1 MVINNIQHIELFLK
15 IYNKTKAGGGE
26 CLVKNNRF
34 LNITSEIGKLKAVLL
49 HRPGK
54 ELERLT
60 PEFLHELLFDD
71 IPWLKRMQQEHDL
84 FAKEMTSRGCRV
96 MYYEELLEDILQD
109 EIVRRRFVVDVIKN
123 CRIANLQLE
132 SIIEEYI
139 LSKTPAEIAKI
150 SIAGLHKD
158 DLPNIKRNFQLVDYI
173 KESYPFYIN
182 PLPNL
187 YFTRDTGV
195 VMGDGL
201 AICKMKTSA
210 RERETMF
217 LEYIYRYHPFFT
229 EGNTPLW
236 YDYKETYSIE
246 GGDILVLNKDT
257 VAIGCSERT
266 SAKGIEVLAQRLL
279 EKGPIEK
286 VLAIEIP
293 FTRAYMHLDTVFT
306 MVDFDKFTIFPGVE
320 NLLRVY
326 ELTYGRTTPKVKPM
340 GNLKDALLKTL
351 KLRDVTFIQSGG
363 GDAITAAREQWND
376 STNTLAIG
384 PGEVIT
390 YNRNEA
396 SNETLRQH
404 GIQVIEI
411 EGSELVRG
419 RGGPRCMSM
428 PLIRD
433 SI

>member
-1 MVINNIQHIELFLK
+1 MIMNEGK
-15 IYNKTKAGGGE
+15 
-26 CLVKNNRF
+26 
-34 LNITSEIGKLKAVLL
+34 LNITSEIGSLKAVLL
-49 HRPGK
+49 HRPGR

-71 IPWLKRMQQEHDL
+71 IPWLRRMREEHDS
-84 FAKEMTSRGCRV
+84 FAREMTDRGCRV
-96 MYYEELLEDILQD
+96 LYYEGLLADILQQ
-109 EIVRRRFVVDVIKN
+109 EEVKRQFVKDVIKS

-132 SIIEEYI
+132 YIIEEYLLAKPPEEI
-139 LSKTPAEIAKI
+139 AEIA
-150 SIAGLHKD
+150 IAGLHKN
-158 DLPNIKRNFQLVDYI
+158 DLPRVNRSYQLVDYI

-187 YFTRDTGV
+187 YFTRDVGV
-195 VMGDGL
+195 TIGRGL
-201 AICKMKTSA
+201 AICKMKTPA

-217 LEYIYRYHPFFT
+217 LEYIYQYHPLFAR
-229 EGNTPLW
+229 GDTPLW
-236 YDYKETYSIE
+236 YNFRDANSVE
-246 GGDILVLNKDT
+246 GGDLLVLSKEV

-266 SAKGIEVLAQRLL
+266 SARGIEVIAQRLL
-279 EKGPIEK
+279 EEGTVKR
-286 VLAIEIP
+286 VLVIEIP
-293 FTRAYMHLDTVFT
+293 FTRAYMHLDTVLT

-320 NLLRVY
+320 RLLRVF
-326 ELTYGRTTPKVKPM
+326 ELTYGRQAPKVKPM
-340 GNLKDALLKTL
+340 KGLRDALLRALRL
-351 KLRDVTFIQSGG
+351 KEITFIESGG

-376 STNTLAIG
+376 STNTLAVA

-404 GIQVIEI
+404 GIKVIEI

-428 PLIRD
+428 PLIRA

>member
-1 MVINNIQHIELFLK
+1 MEGGSLVINNKH
-15 IYNKTKAGGGE
+15 
-26 CLVKNNRF
+26 

-49 HRPGK
+49 HRPGR

-60 PEFLHELLFDD
+60 PEFLHDLLFDD
-71 IPWLKRMQQEHDL
+71 IPWLKRMQQEHHQ
-84 FAKEMTSRGCRV
+84 FAIEMSSRGCDV
-96 MYYEELLEDILQD
+96 MYYEGLLEEILQD
-109 EIVRRRFVVDVIKN
+109 EVVRRQFVQDVVKN
-123 CRIANLQLE
+123 CKIANLQLE
-132 SIIEEYI
+132 DIIEDYV
-139 LSKTPAEIAKI
+139 LSKSPKEIAEIAI
-150 SIAGLHKD
+150 VGLHKD
-158 DLPNIKRNFQLVDYI
+158 DLPVKKRRYQLVDYI

-195 VMGDGL
+195 AIGKGL
-201 AICKMKTSA
+201 TICRMKTLA

-217 LEYIYRYHPFFT
+217 LEYIYRYHNFFRKG
-229 EGNTPLW
+229 ETPLW
-236 YDYKETYSIE
+236 YDYKEPYSIE
-246 GGDILVLNKDT
+246 GGDILVLSKEV

-266 SAKGIEVLAQRLL
+266 SARGIEVLANRLL
-279 EKGPIEK
+279 EKGEIKK

-293 FTRAYMHLDTVFT
+293 FTRAYMHLDTVLT
-306 MVDFDKFTIFPGVE
+306 MVDYDKFTVFPGVE
-320 NLLRVY
+320 GLLRVY
-326 ELTYGRTTPKVKPM
+326 ELTKGRLSPKARPM
-340 GNLKDALLKTL
+340 KNLKEALMKSL
-351 KLRDVTFIQSGG
+351 KLQGVDLIQSGG

-396 SNETLRQH
+396 SNETLRKH
-404 GIQVIEI
+404 GIKVIEI

-419 RGGPRCMSM
+419 RGGPRCMSL